1 MNGRMAYII
10 LCIEKYLLSMYPDT
24 DWSILSERMWDVTNS
39 YWDEWDNSFIEI
51 IPEFLFEFDTYDD
64 SDFENLSRED
74 YDYFSN
80 LLKDRDSSLNNLLLK
95 LHELQTVYCYSS
107 IENDG
112 AEASEIVLSATE
124 ILTDNNVELPDI
136 SSVSFS
142 SFSEKNG
149 WGEMFDGTTLSL
161 ILN

>member
-1 MNGRMAYII
+1 
-10 LCIEKYLLSMYPDT
+10 MYPDT

-39 YWDEWDNSFIEI
+39 YWDEWDDSFIEI

-107 IENDG
+107 TEGDG